1 MKQKHIMIVGL
12 VIFGISKSF
21 GQSEKEVGFI
31 SLFNGKDL
39 SGWID
44 ETAVYHVEDSC
55 IVMRPT
61 QEMGGNLYSENIYGD
76 FILKFD
82 FLLTPAA
89 NNGLGIRHDK
99 VSNDRAY
106 SGMELQILDNDDPQY
121 HDLKPDQYHG
131 SIYGIAPAKK
141 GFLKKTGQWNTQEVT
156 AIGDDITVKLNGVV
170 ILQVNLKKALEFKA
184 AQEYSKAV
192 VNPVGH
198 IAFLGHGSVVKFKN
212 ISIKPL

>member
-1 MKQKHIMIVGL
+1 MKLKHIMIVGL

-44 ETAVYHVEDSC
+44 ETAVYHVEDSS

-61 QEMGGNLYSENIYGD
+61 QEMGGNLYSENIYRD

-106 SGMELQILDNDDPQY
+106 SGMEVQILDNDDPQY

-141 GFLKKTGQWNTQEVT
+141 GFLKKAGQWNTQEVT

-170 ILQVNLKKALEFKA
+170 ILQVNLKKALECKSP
-184 AQEYSKAV
+184 QEYSKAV

>member
-1 MKQKHIMIVGL
+1 MKLKYIMIFGL
-12 VIFGISKSF
+12 VIFGISKLV
-21 GQSEKEVGFI
+21 GQNDKEVGFI

-44 ETAVYHVEDSC
+44 ETSVYHVEDSC
-55 IVMRPT
+55 IVMRPA
-61 QEMGGNLYSENIYGD
+61 QEMGGNLYSKKTYGD
-76 FILKFD
+76 FILRFD

-99 VSNDRAY
+99 VPNNSGY
-106 SGMELQILDNDDPQY
+106 SGMELQILDNEDPQY
-121 HDLKPDQYHG
+121 HDLKADQYHG

-141 GFLKKTGQWNTQEVT
+141 GFLKKAGQWNTQEVT

-170 ILQVNLKKALEFKA
+170 ILQANLKKVLAYKA
-184 AQEYSKAV
+184 TEEYSKAV
-192 VNPVGH
+192 LNPVGH

-212 ISIKPL
+212 ISVKPL